1 MNILF
6 NKTRN
11 VKSPNRAYPDL
22 NGKSLAAATD
32 FFVPEYDQAF
42 MSDLI
47 NKNPHKEFYEC
58 TVSPNCDSMQ
68 ITIAPHGRI
77 LIPSGIRV
85 IIGDPNTCLLAV
97 NKSGIAANKGLIVGS
112 CLVDA
117 DYTGEVHISLINTT
131 DEPVQ
136 IKTGDKVVQFMHLPV
151 LCTSY
156 QEVCSEDFEKLKPDS
171 NRGSGGFGSSGTK

>member
-11 VKSPNRAYPDL
+11 VKSPNRAYP
-22 NGKSLAAATD
+22 NQEGVSFAAATD
-32 FFVPEYDQAF
+32 FFIPEYDPSF
-42 MSDLI
+42 VEDLV
-47 NKNPHKEFYEC
+47 NKNPRKDYYEYSI
-58 TVSPNCDSMQ
+58 SPNCDSMS

-97 NKSGIAANKGLIVGS
+97 NKSGVAANKGLTVGS
-112 CLVDA
+112 CLVDS
-117 DYTGEVHISLINTT
+117 DYEGEIHLSLINTT

-136 IKTGDKVVQFMHLPV
+136 IRTGDKVVQFIHLPI

-156 QEVCSEDFEKLKPDS
+156 QEICTEDFYKLS
-171 NRGSGGFGSSGTK
+171 NHTNRGSCGFGSSGTK